1 MKIYRV
7 TDPEFAPYGTV
18 LDISADELF
27 PLAEMIEMPESGS
40 KYEPSFD
47 SFENTSLARQLQED
61 VYGELPIQIGYCWG
75 HNTKLNA
82 LEWHKS
88 SELNI
93 AVTDFVLM
101 LARLD
106 DLVDG
111 KLDSAKVKAFLVKKG
126 ETVEVYAPTLH
137 FCPCTTDP
145 AGFGCV
151 VVLPKGTNVPL
162 ENKPTDPRLFRK
174 NKWLLS
180 HCDNKPL
187 LDRGAVA
194 GIFGEN
200 YDIGE

>member
-1 MKIYRV
+1 MAESKMKIYRV

-47 SFENTSLARQLQED
+47 SFENTALARQLQED

-93 AVTDFVLM
+93 AMTDFVLM

-106 DLVDG
+106 DLVAMAQG
-111 KLDSAKVKAFLVKKG
+111 VAF
-126 ETVEVYAPTLH
+126 
-137 FCPCTTDP
+137 
-145 AGFGCV
+145 
-151 VVLPKGTNVPL
+151 
-162 ENKPTDPRLFRK
+162 
-174 NKWLLS
+174 
-180 HCDNKPL
+180 
-187 LDRGAVA
+187 GARQ
-194 GIFGEN
+194 
-200 YDIGE
+200 